1 MTTDPSPTPPALPSD
16 DQAAIDL
23 LIEAGGDPQSAL
35 RHAPHLS
42 TRINR
47 AADLLRLL
55 DLPKDT
61 GDRDL
66 LVNLTYLRILRDRD
80 ERFAHRASRG
90 SLPAGLSD
98 ADAQSI
104 DELVALGWDAKH
116 AKPRSSKAVDLLALL
131 DCDDPIHAHQG
142 PSLIDRTMSAVAA
155 EAERSRKRLRLHP
168 VDAELLET
176 GRRSVAWRDLI
187 AVAAMVMLGLG
198 VVLSVVDGARFGSQQ
213 LNGASGLSR
222 ASLGFGLFANDHD
235 GHLPVAHDSG
245 LAGRW
250 WEVGNA
256 DQSHSAH
263 LYLLVR
269 QGYTSILDL
278 ASPGN
283 PNARIALDPAARDW
297 ATPAELSYSM
307 QLYGTRAPRLNLSAQ
322 NPTILLAD
330 RSPVIDRARR
340 GEAFDPTAGSSNF
353 RGVGQNALFSDGSVL
368 FLRSP
373 ILENGDNIW
382 LPRQAERGQPHL
394 TGREAPAPDGDIY
407 LGP

>member
-1 MTTDPSPTPPALPSD
+1 MTTDPFPATPPLPID

-23 LIEAGGDPQSAL
+23 LIEMGGDAQAAL
-35 RHAPHLS
+35 RRAPHLS
-42 TRINR
+42 TRITR

-55 DLPKDT
+55 DVPQDT
-61 GDRDL
+61 ADRDL

-90 SLPAGLSD
+90 SLPAGLSE

-104 DELVALGWDAKH
+104 DELVASGWESGQAESRSAK
-116 AKPRSSKAVDLLALL
+116 AADLLALL
-131 DCDDPIHAHQG
+131 DCDDPAHIQQKS
-142 PSLIDRTMSAVAA
+142 SLIDRTMTAVAA

-168 VDAELLET
+168 VDGGSLEV

-187 AVAAMVMLGLG
+187 AVAAMIMLGLG

-213 LNGASGLSR
+213 MAGASGLSR

-235 GHLPVAHDSG
+235 GRLPVAHDSG

-269 QGYTSILDL
+269 QGYASITDL

-283 PNARIALDPAARDW
+283 PNARIVVDPTARDW
-297 ATPAELSYSM
+297 AKPAELSYSM
-307 QLYGTRAPRLNLSAQ
+307 QLYAVQAPRLNLTA
-322 NPTILLAD
+322 PTSILLAD
-330 RSPVIDRARR
+330 RSPVIERARR

-353 RGVGQNALFSDGSVL
+353 RGVGQNALFSDGSVV

-373 ILENGDNIW
+373 ILDSGDNIW
-382 LPRQAERGQPHL
+382 LPRQAEQGRLHL